1 MIDYRVDGDGI
12 AIVTWNVPGSS
23 VNTLTDASTA
33 AYVAAMDKALAD
45 PAVKG
50 IVVTS
55 AKNDFIAGADVQDFL
70 ADRTV
75 AGLEAGSR
83 AINHVFRRLEIA
95 GKPMVAA
102 INGTALGGGLELAL
116 ACDMLVA
123 AEGAKLGQPEIKLGV
138 FPPIAAIL
146 LPRIVPV
153 PRAMELVLGGGTID
167 AREAL
172 SIGLVNRVFPRE
184 SFAADTA
191 KFLEPFLSLSRVA
204 LLYTKR
210 AMRVATGRP
219 FLEALHDVEQIYLK
233 ELMATEDA
241 TEGLNSFMEK
251 RKPIW
256 KNR

>member
-1 MIDYRVDGDGI
+1 MSGYKFLQYERNGEVIRIAVNRPPFNVLDIATMAEMNLALDRVAKEDGAKLLLVTGAGEKAFSAGVDVADHTRDKVQSMIDTFHGNIRRI
-12 AIVTWNVPGSS
+12 MALPIPT
-23 VNTLTDASTA
+23 
-33 AYVAAMDKALAD
+33 VAA
-45 PAVKG
+45 V
-50 IVVTS
+50 
-55 AKNDFIAGADVQDFL
+55 NGA
-70 ADRTV
+70 
-75 AGLEAGSR
+75 
-83 AINHVFRRLEIA
+83 
-95 GKPMVAA
+95 
-102 INGTALGGGLELAL
+102 ALGGGLELAL

>member
-1 MIDYRVDGDGI
+1 MSGYKFLQYERNGEVIRIAVNRPPFNVLDIATMAEMNVALDQAAKEDGAKLLLVTGAGEKAFSAGVDVADHTRDKVQSMIDTFHGNIRRI
-12 AIVTWNVPGSS
+12 MALPIPT
-23 VNTLTDASTA
+23 
-33 AYVAAMDKALAD
+33 VAA
-45 PAVKG
+45 V
-50 IVVTS
+50 
-55 AKNDFIAGADVQDFL
+55 NGA
-70 ADRTV
+70 
-75 AGLEAGSR
+75 
-83 AINHVFRRLEIA
+83 
-95 GKPMVAA
+95 
-102 INGTALGGGLELAL
+102 ALGGGLELAL

>member
-1 MIDYRVDGDGI
+1 MSGYKFLQYERNGEVIRIAVNRPPFNVLDIATMAEMNVALDQAAKEDGAKLPLVTGAGEKAFSAGVDVADHTRDKVQSMIDTFHGNIRRI
-12 AIVTWNVPGSS
+12 MALPIPT
-23 VNTLTDASTA
+23 
-33 AYVAAMDKALAD
+33 VAA
-45 PAVKG
+45 V
-50 IVVTS
+50 
-55 AKNDFIAGADVQDFL
+55 NGA
-70 ADRTV
+70 
-75 AGLEAGSR
+75 
-83 AINHVFRRLEIA
+83 
-95 GKPMVAA
+95 
-102 INGTALGGGLELAL
+102 ALGGGLELAL